1 MKNLVDGKERLKE
14 EKEGMRE
21 HEESGRGGWE
31 RMNEE
36 KEVMR
41 KHEESG
47 RGGGEIERGTRG
59 HERA

>member
-1 MKNLVDGKERLKE
+1 MKNLV
-14 EKEGMRE
+14 EGE
-21 HEESGRGGWE
+21 E
-31 RMNEE
+31 RMKEE

>member
-36 KEVMR
+36 KEGMR
-41 KHEESG
+41 EHGDSS
-47 RGGGEIERGTRG
+47 RGECQIE
-59 HERA
+59 